1 MLSRIR
7 FQRCFYWYDRQVH
20 QSRHTSRATRLDN
33 IAEECHNRSGLSG
46 SRRHGSSLFNLA
58 SLETMLTHKYCW
70 QFASN
75 LFRSIPPPVNPT
87 GDAYDP
93 EEDEPVLEL
102 AWPHLQI
109 VYEFFLRFVECPD
122 FNTNIAKRFID
133 QQFVLQVRLPSSP
146 ALLDLH
152 KVELH
157 SLTWSASMDSY

>member
-1 MLSRIR
+1 MYFPL
-7 FQRCFYWYDRQVH
+7 
-20 QSRHTSRATRLDN
+20 LDW
-33 IAEECHNRSGLSG
+33 ILDLKA
-46 SRRHGSSLFNLA
+46 NLLP
-58 SLETMLTHKYCW
+58 SVKH

-133 QQFVLQVRLPSSP
+133 QQFVLQVCFLS
-146 ALLDLH
+146 
-152 KVELH
+152 
-157 SLTWSASMDSY
+157 